1 MAIWIQ
7 LVVHKLRLFFLHHC
21 GFLIYCTGPP
31 NRTSE
36 FFLGTGYSASP
47 ARSNSKGKCVMV
59 IILKWPLSFWEVF
72 FSNTVGFQIMLPK
85 HLQCIL
91 TVPLEVAAQH
101 TTQTVMVSMPGWN
114 EVKPAY
120 IFKEYSFKYDY
131 FNNFVTQDFQ
141 IRQLVPTMAMSWE
154 LALPHHQIRQLVPTM
169 AMSWE
174 LAMPHHQNLTIMASI
189 LIL

>member
-7 LVVHKLRLFFLHHC
+7 LVVHKLRMFFLHHC

-85 HLQCIL
+85 HLQCVL
-91 TVPLEVAAQH
+91 AVPLEVAAQH
-101 TTQTVMVSMPGWN
+101 TIQIVMVSVPGWN
-114 EVKPAY
+114 EVKLAY
-120 IFKEYSFKYDY
+120 IIFLKSIHS
-131 FNNFVTQDFQ
+131 NM
-141 IRQLVPTMAMSWE
+141 I
-154 LALPHHQIRQLVPTM
+154 I
-169 AMSWE
+169 
-174 LAMPHHQNLTIMASI
+174 LTILSHRTSKSGSWCQPWPCLGNWQCHITKIWQIWQVYWFYKTAWRAAI
-189 LIL
+189 F